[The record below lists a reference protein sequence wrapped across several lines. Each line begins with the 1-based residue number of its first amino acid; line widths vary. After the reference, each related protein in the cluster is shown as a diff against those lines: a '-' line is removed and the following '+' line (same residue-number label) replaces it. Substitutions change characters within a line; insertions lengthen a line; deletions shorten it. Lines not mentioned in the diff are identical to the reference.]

1 MLGQCVR
8 DLEKDV
14 RACSTGIRLF
24 GPDTYNR
31 QDRSSDR
38 DNRDDPN
45 KQRASRA
52 RRCPMSTYR
61 QIRAVYDPN
70 LHQTADCMHFA
81 FPKRADLVRIEGL
94 PSEVLDKSDARK
106 NLQSHNQSSWRPIWM
121 NIQSKM
127 VRTSLVMRTR

>member
-1 MLGQCVR
+1 
-8 DLEKDV
+8 
-14 RACSTGIRLF
+14 
-24 GPDTYNR
+24 
-31 QDRSSDR
+31 
-38 DNRDDPN
+38 
-45 KQRASRA
+45 
-52 RRCPMSTYR
+52 
-61 QIRAVYDPN
+61 
-70 LHQTADCMHFA
+70 MHFA